1 MKKSPKASVHVKPCN
16 IAQSE
21 RHNRRDAEYIK
32 SLNPRKLYVRLDL
45 TKHNASYVAPEMEGV
60 TLDQYLES
68 LRVMVKQKTGRAM
81 QEKDIEY
88 TDKNGKVR
96 TRRGASPIRE
106 CVVVTEKNTKLK
118 DLLRFTK
125 EVEKKWGIKALQV
138 HLHRD
143 EGHYEDPAD
152 EKTWMPN
159 YHAHIIWDWMDH
171 STGKSIKLNADDMS
185 TMQDMVAEAL
195 DMERGQKK
203 SETGVDHLERNDF
216 ILQKQEKEKKRLEEE
231 KRKAQSE
238 RAKAENKAKEAKE
251 QARKANEDKEQA
263 EKKAQE
269 AKEEAKKATEEKEWA
284 KQKTKDAK
292 TELSN
297 AESKI
302 TEKQAEVDNLEKRIT
317 QKEEVFDRMITETRE
332 LRFQKYSDKSAGS
345 DGWKDSLLVGFSN
358 NMIKADETIRY
369 CIHAIQDYAYSGFMC
384 RGGGKHDCIFWPEE
398 AYAIKK
404 VMTSFAEA
412 FKTTL
417 HTIGDWLVWM
427 ANKIGKFNDRE
438 LYRAD
443 NEVKEI
449 ADGYYDGE
457 IRKVENRYGGG
468 MSR

>member
-1 MKKSPKASVHVKPCN
+1 MKPCN
-16 IAQSE
+16 TAQSE

-32 SLNPRKLYVRLDL
+32 SLNPKKLYVRLDL

-68 LRVMVKQKTGRAM
+68 IRVMVKQKTGRAM
-81 QEKDIEY
+81 QEKDVQY

-96 TRRGASPIRE
+96 TRNGASPLRE
-106 CVVVTEKNTKLK
+106 CVVVIEKDTKLK

-143 EGHYEDPAD
+143 EGHYENPSD
-152 EKTWMPN
+152 ENTWVPN
-159 YHAHIIWDWMDH
+159 YHAHIIWDWMDWK
-171 STGKSIKLNADDMS
+171 TGKSIKLNADDMS

-203 SETGVDHLERNDF
+203 SETGLDHLERNDF

-231 KRKAQSE
+231 KRKAKSE
-238 RAKAENKAKEAKE
+238 KAKAENKANEAKE
-251 QARKANEDKEQA
+251 EAKKAVEEKDEA

-269 AKEEAKKATEEKEWA
+269 AKTALT
-284 KQKTKDAK
+284 
-292 TELSN
+292 S

-302 TEKQAEVDNLEKRIT
+302 TEKQSEIDNLDKRIT
-317 QKEEVFDRMITETRE
+317 SKEAALDRLITETRT
-332 LRFQKYSDKSAGS
+332 LRFEKYSDKSAGS
-345 DGWKDSLLVGFSN
+345 DAWKDSLLIGFSN
-358 NMIKADETIRY
+358 KMIKADEAILH

-398 AYAIKK
+398 AHAIKK

-417 HTIGDWLVWM
+417 HAIGSWLVWM
-427 ANKIGKFNDRE
+427 ASKLGNFSDRE

-443 NEVKEI
+443 NEVKQI
-449 ADGYYDGE
+449 AEGNYDSQ
-457 IRKVENRYGGG
+457 IRKVENGYGGG
-468 MSR
+468 LSR

>member
-1 MKKSPKASVHVKPCN
+1 MNQKPKASVHVKPCN
-16 IAQSE
+16 TAQSE

-32 SLNPRKLYVRLDL
+32 SLNPKKLYVRLDL

-68 LRVMVKQKTGRAM
+68 IRVMVKQKTGRAM
-81 QEKDIEY
+81 QEKDVQY

-96 TRRGASPIRE
+96 TRNGASPIRE
-106 CVVVTEKNTKLK
+106 CVVVIEKDTKLK

-143 EGHYEDPAD
+143 EGHYENPSD
-152 EKTWMPN
+152 ENTWVPN
-159 YHAHIIWDWMDH
+159 YHAHIIWDWMDWK
-171 STGKSIKLNADDMS
+171 TGKSIKLNADDMS

-203 SETGVDHLERNDF
+203 SETGLDHLERNDF

-238 RAKAENKAKEAKE
+238 KAKAENKANEAKE
-251 QARKANEDKEQA
+251 EAKKAVEEKDEA

-269 AKEEAKKATEEKEWA
+269 AKTALT
-284 KQKTKDAK
+284 
-292 TELSN
+292 S

-302 TEKQAEVDNLEKRIT
+302 TEKQSEIDNLDKRIT
-317 QKEEVFDRMITETRE
+317 SKEAALDRLITETRT
-332 LRFQKYSDKSAGS
+332 LRFEKYSDKSAGS
-345 DGWKDSLLVGFSN
+345 DAWKDSLLIGFSN
-358 NMIKADETIRY
+358 KMIKADEAILY

-398 AYAIKK
+398 AHAIKK

-417 HTIGDWLVWM
+417 HAIGSWLVWM
-427 ANKIGKFNDRE
+427 ASKLGNFSDRE

-443 NEVKEI
+443 NEVKQI
-449 ADGYYDGE
+449 AEGNYDSQ
-457 IRKVENRYGGG
+457 IRKVENGYGGG
-468 MSR
+468 LSR

>member
-1 MKKSPKASVHVKPCN
+1 MSQKPKASVHVKPCN
-16 IAQSE
+16 TAQSE

-32 SLNPRKLYVRLDL
+32 SLNPKKLYVRLDL

-68 LRVMVKQKTGRAM
+68 IRVMVKQKTGRAM
-81 QEKDIEY
+81 QEKDVQY
-88 TDKNGKVR
+88 TDKNGMVR
-96 TRRGASPIRE
+96 TRNGASPIRE
-106 CVVVTEKNTKLK
+106 CVVVTEKDTKLK

-152 EKTWMPN
+152 ENTWVPN

-185 TMQDMVAEAL
+185 TMQDMIAEAL
-195 DMERGQKK
+195 DLERGQKK
-203 SETGVDHLERNDF
+203 SETGLDHLERNDF

-238 RAKAENKAKEAKE
+238 KAKAENKANEAKE
-251 QARKANEDKEQA
+251 EAKKAKEEKDEA

-269 AKEEAKKATEEKEWA
+269 AKTALT
-284 KQKTKDAK
+284 
-292 TELSN
+292 S

-302 TEKQAEVDNLEKRIT
+302 TEKQTEIDSLDKRIT
-317 QKEEVFDRMITETRE
+317 SKEAVLDRLITETRD
-332 LRFQKYSDKSAGS
+332 LRFAKYSDKSAGS
-345 DGWKDSLLVGFSN
+345 DAWKDSLLVGFSN
-358 NMIKADETIRY
+358 NMIKADETIPY

-398 AYAIKK
+398 AHAIKK

-417 HTIGDWLVWM
+417 HAIGEWLVWM
-427 ANKIGKFNDRE
+427 ANKLGNFSDRE
-438 LYRAD
+438 LFRAD
-443 NEVKEI
+443 NEVKQI
-449 ADGYYDGE
+449 ADGYYDGK
-457 IRKVENRYGGG
+457 IRKVENGYGG

>member
-1 MKKSPKASVHVKPCN
+1 MNQKPKASVHVKPCN
-16 IAQSE
+16 TGQSE
-21 RHNRRDAEYIK
+21 LHNRRDAEYIK
-32 SLNPRKLYVRLDL
+32 SLNPKKLYVRLDL

-68 LRVMVKQKTGRAM
+68 IRVMVKQKTGRAM
-81 QEKDIEY
+81 QEKDVQY

-96 TRRGASPIRE
+96 TRNGASPIRE
-106 CVVVTEKNTKLK
+106 CVVVIEKDTKLK

-143 EGHYEDPAD
+143 EGHYENPSD
-152 EKTWMPN
+152 ENTWVPN
-159 YHAHIIWDWMDH
+159 YHAHIIWDWMDWK
-171 STGKSIKLNADDMS
+171 TGKSIKLNADDMS

-203 SETGVDHLERNDF
+203 SETGLDHLERNDF

-238 RAKAENKAKEAKE
+238 KAKAENKANEAREEAK
-251 QARKANEDKEQA
+251 KAVEEKDEA

-269 AKEEAKKATEEKEWA
+269 AKTALT
-284 KQKTKDAK
+284 
-292 TELSN
+292 S

-302 TEKQAEVDNLEKRIT
+302 TEKQSEIDNLDKRIT
-317 QKEEVFDRMITETRE
+317 SKEAALDRLITETRT
-332 LRFQKYSDKSAGS
+332 LRFEKYSDKSAGS
-345 DGWKDSLLVGFSN
+345 DAWKDSLLIGFSN
-358 NMIKADETIRY
+358 KMIKADEAILY

-398 AYAIKK
+398 AHAIKK

-417 HTIGDWLVWM
+417 HAIGSWLVWM
-427 ANKIGKFNDRE
+427 ASKLGNFSDRE

-443 NEVKEI
+443 NEVKQI
-449 ADGYYDGE
+449 AEGNYDSQ
-457 IRKVENRYGGG
+457 IRKVENGYGGG
-468 MSR
+468 LSR

>member
-1 MKKSPKASVHVKPCN
+1 MNQKPKASVHVKPCN
-16 IAQSE
+16 TAQSE

-32 SLNPRKLYVRLDL
+32 SLNPKKLYVRLDL

-68 LRVMVKQKTGRAM
+68 IRVMVKQKTGRAM
-81 QEKDIEY
+81 QEKDVQY

-96 TRRGASPIRE
+96 TRNGASPIRE
-106 CVVVTEKNTKLK
+106 CVVVIEKDTKLK

-143 EGHYEDPAD
+143 EGHYENPSD
-152 EKTWMPN
+152 ENTWVPENPSDENTWVPN
-159 YHAHIIWDWMDH
+159 YHAHIIWDWMDWK
-171 STGKSIKLNADDMS
+171 TGKSIKLNADDMS

-203 SETGVDHLERNDF
+203 SETGLDHLERNDF

-238 RAKAENKAKEAKE
+238 KAKAENKANEAKE
-251 QARKANEDKEQA
+251 EAKKAVEEKDEA

-269 AKEEAKKATEEKEWA
+269 AKTALT
-284 KQKTKDAK
+284 
-292 TELSN
+292 S

-302 TEKQAEVDNLEKRIT
+302 TEKQSEIDNLDKRIT
-317 QKEEVFDRMITETRE
+317 SKEAALDRLITETRT
-332 LRFQKYSDKSAGS
+332 LRFEKYSDKSAGS
-345 DGWKDSLLVGFSN
+345 DAWKDSLLIGFSN
-358 NMIKADETIRY
+358 KMIKADEAILY

-398 AYAIKK
+398 AHAIKK

-417 HTIGDWLVWM
+417 HAIGSWLVWM
-427 ANKIGKFNDRE
+427 ASKLGNFSDRE

-443 NEVKEI
+443 NEVKQI
-449 ADGYYDGE
+449 AEGNYDSQ
-457 IRKVENRYGGG
+457 IRKVENGYGGG
-468 MSR
+468 LSR

>member
-1 MKKSPKASVHVKPCN
+1 MNQKPKASVHVKPCN
-16 IAQSE
+16 TAQSE

-32 SLNPRKLYVRLDL
+32 SLNPKKLYVRLDL

-68 LRVMVKQKTGRAM
+68 IRVMVKQKTGRAM
-81 QEKDIEY
+81 QEKDVQY

-96 TRRGASPIRE
+96 TRNGASPIRE
-106 CVVVTEKNTKLK
+106 CVVVIEKDTKLK

-143 EGHYEDPAD
+143 EGHYEVPGD
-152 EKTWMPN
+152 EKTWVPN
-159 YHAHIIWDWMDH
+159 YHAHIIWDWMDWK
-171 STGKSIKLNADDMS
+171 TGKSIKLNADDMS

-203 SETGVDHLERNDF
+203 SETGLDHLERNDF

-238 RAKAENKAKEAKE
+238 KAKAENKANEAKE
-251 QARKANEDKEQA
+251 EAKKAVEEKDEA

-269 AKEEAKKATEEKEWA
+269 AKTALT
-284 KQKTKDAK
+284 
-292 TELSN
+292 S

-302 TEKQAEVDNLEKRIT
+302 TEKQSEIDNLDKRIT
-317 QKEEVFDRMITETRE
+317 SKEAALDRLITETRT
-332 LRFQKYSDKSAGS
+332 LRFEKYSDKSAGS
-345 DGWKDSLLVGFSN
+345 DAWKDSLLIGFSN
-358 NMIKADETIRY
+358 KMIKADEAILY

-398 AYAIKK
+398 AHAIKK

-417 HTIGDWLVWM
+417 HAIGSWLVWM
-427 ANKIGKFNDRE
+427 ASKLGNFSDRE

-443 NEVKEI
+443 NEVKQI
-449 ADGYYDGE
+449 AEGNYDSQ
-457 IRKVENRYGGG
+457 IRKVENGYGGG
-468 MSR
+468 LSR

>member
-1 MKKSPKASVHVKPCN
+1 MNQKPKASVHVKPCN
-16 IAQSE
+16 TAQSE

-32 SLNPRKLYVRLDL
+32 SLNPKKLYVRLDL

-68 LRVMVKQKTGRAM
+68 IRVMVKQKTGRAM
-81 QEKDIEY
+81 QEKDVQY
-88 TDKNGKVR
+88 KDKNGKVR
-96 TRRGASPIRE
+96 TRNGASPIRE
-106 CVVVTEKNTKLK
+106 CVVVIEKDTKLK

-143 EGHYEDPAD
+143 EGHYENPSD
-152 EKTWMPN
+152 ENTWVPN
-159 YHAHIIWDWMDH
+159 YHAHIIWDWMDWK
-171 STGKSIKLNADDMS
+171 TGKSIKLNADDMS

-203 SETGVDHLERNDF
+203 SETGLDHLERNDF

-238 RAKAENKAKEAKE
+238 KAKAENKANEAKE
-251 QARKANEDKEQA
+251 EAKKAVEEKDEA

-269 AKEEAKKATEEKEWA
+269 AKTALT
-284 KQKTKDAK
+284 
-292 TELSN
+292 S

-302 TEKQAEVDNLEKRIT
+302 TEKQSEIDNLDKRIT
-317 QKEEVFDRMITETRE
+317 SKEAALDRLITETRT
-332 LRFQKYSDKSAGS
+332 LRFEKYSDKSAGS
-345 DGWKDSLLVGFSN
+345 DAWKDSLLIGFSN
-358 NMIKADETIRY
+358 KMIKADEAILY

-398 AYAIKK
+398 AHAIKK

-417 HTIGDWLVWM
+417 HAIGSWLVWM
-427 ANKIGKFNDRE
+427 ASKLGNFSDRE

-443 NEVKEI
+443 NEVKQI
-449 ADGYYDGE
+449 AEGNYDSQ
-457 IRKVENRYGGG
+457 IRKVENGYGGG
-468 MSR
+468 LSR

>member
-1 MKKSPKASVHVKPCN
+1 MKPCN
-16 IAQSE
+16 TAQSE

-32 SLNPRKLYVRLDL
+32 SLNPKKLYVRLDL

-68 LRVMVKQKTGRAM
+68 IRVMVKQKTGRAM
-81 QEKDIEY
+81 QEKDVQY
-88 TDKNGKVR
+88 KDKNGKVR
-96 TRRGASPIRE
+96 TRNGASPIRE
-106 CVVVTEKNTKLK
+106 CVVVIEKDTKLK

-143 EGHYEDPAD
+143 EGHYENPSD
-152 EKTWMPN
+152 ENTWVPN
-159 YHAHIIWDWMDH
+159 YHAHIIWDWMDWK
-171 STGKSIKLNADDMS
+171 TGKSIKLNADDMS

-203 SETGVDHLERNDF
+203 SETGLDHLERNDF

-238 RAKAENKAKEAKE
+238 KAKAENKANEAKE
-251 QARKANEDKEQA
+251 EAKKAVEEKDEA

-269 AKEEAKKATEEKEWA
+269 AKTALT
-284 KQKTKDAK
+284 
-292 TELSN
+292 S

-302 TEKQAEVDNLEKRIT
+302 TEKQSEIDNLDKRIT
-317 QKEEVFDRMITETRE
+317 SKEAALDRLITETRT
-332 LRFQKYSDKSAGS
+332 LRFEKYSDKSAGS
-345 DGWKDSLLVGFSN
+345 DAWKDSLLIGFSN
-358 NMIKADETIRY
+358 KMIKADEAILY

-398 AYAIKK
+398 AHAIKK

-417 HTIGDWLVWM
+417 HAIGSWLVWM
-427 ANKIGKFNDRE
+427 ASKLGNFSDRE

-443 NEVKEI
+443 NEVKQI
-449 ADGYYDGE
+449 AEGNYDSQ
-457 IRKVENRYGGG
+457 IRKVENGYGGG
-468 MSR
+468 LSR

>member
-1 MKKSPKASVHVKPCN
+1 MKPCN
-16 IAQSE
+16 TAQSE

-32 SLNPRKLYVRLDL
+32 SLNPKKLYVRLDL

-68 LRVMVKQKTGRAM
+68 IRVMVKQKTGRAM
-81 QEKDIEY
+81 QEKDVQY

-96 TRRGASPIRE
+96 TRNGASPIRE
-106 CVVVTEKNTKLK
+106 CVVVIEKDTKLK

-143 EGHYEDPAD
+143 EGHYENPAD
-152 EKTWMPN
+152 ENTWVPN

-185 TMQDMVAEAL
+185 TMQDMIAEAL
-195 DMERGQKK
+195 DLERGQKK
-203 SETGVDHLERNDF
+203 SETGLDHLERNDF

-238 RAKAENKAKEAKE
+238 KAKAENKANEAKE
-251 QARKANEDKEQA
+251 EAKKAVEEKDEA

-269 AKEEAKKATEEKEWA
+269 AKTALT
-284 KQKTKDAK
+284 
-292 TELSN
+292 S

-302 TEKQAEVDNLEKRIT
+302 TEKQSEIDNLDKRIT
-317 QKEEVFDRMITETRE
+317 SKEAALDRLITETRT
-332 LRFQKYSDKSAGS
+332 LRFEKYSDKSAGS
-345 DGWKDSLLVGFSN
+345 DAWKDSLLIGFSN
-358 NMIKADETIRY
+358 KMIKADEAILY

-398 AYAIKK
+398 AHAIKK

-417 HTIGDWLVWM
+417 HAIGSWLVWM
-427 ANKIGKFNDRE
+427 ASKLGNFSDRE

-443 NEVKEI
+443 NEVKQI
-449 ADGYYDGE
+449 AEGNYDSQ
-457 IRKVENRYGGG
+457 IRKVENGYGGG
-468 MSR
+468 LSR

>member
-1 MKKSPKASVHVKPCN
+1 MNQKPKASVHVKPCN
-16 IAQSE
+16 TAQSE

-32 SLNPRKLYVRLDL
+32 SLNPKTLYVRLDL

-68 LRVMVKQKTGRAM
+68 IRVMVKQKTGRAM
-81 QEKDIEY
+81 QEKDVQY

-96 TRRGASPIRE
+96 TRNGASPIRE
-106 CVVVTEKNTKLK
+106 CVVVIEKDTKLK

-143 EGHYEDPAD
+143 EGHYENPSD
-152 EKTWMPN
+152 ENTWVPN
-159 YHAHIIWDWMDH
+159 YHAHIIWDWMDWK
-171 STGKSIKLNADDMS
+171 TGKSIKLNADDMS

-203 SETGVDHLERNDF
+203 SETGLDHLERNDF

-238 RAKAENKAKEAKE
+238 KAKAENKANEAKE
-251 QARKANEDKEQA
+251 EAKKAVEEKDEA

-269 AKEEAKKATEEKEWA
+269 AKTALT
-284 KQKTKDAK
+284 
-292 TELSN
+292 S

-302 TEKQAEVDNLEKRIT
+302 TEKQSEIDNLDKRIT
-317 QKEEVFDRMITETRE
+317 SKEAALDRLITETRT
-332 LRFQKYSDKSAGS
+332 LRFEKYSDKSAGS
-345 DGWKDSLLVGFSN
+345 DAWKDSLLIGFSN
-358 NMIKADETIRY
+358 KMIKADEAILY

-398 AYAIKK
+398 AHAIKK

-417 HTIGDWLVWM
+417 HAIGSWLVWM
-427 ANKIGKFNDRE
+427 ASKLGNFSDRE

-443 NEVKEI
+443 NEVKQI
-449 ADGYYDGE
+449 AEGNYDSQ
-457 IRKVENRYGGG
+457 IRKVENGYGGG
-468 MSR
+468 LSR